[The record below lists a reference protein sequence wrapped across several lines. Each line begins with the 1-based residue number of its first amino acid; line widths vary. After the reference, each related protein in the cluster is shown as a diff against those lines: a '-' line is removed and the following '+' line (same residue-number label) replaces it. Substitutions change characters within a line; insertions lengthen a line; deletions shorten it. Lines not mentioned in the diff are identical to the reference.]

1 MAGFWVLRR
10 VLGMEAGQSKLL
22 RVLGIVGIV
31 AFIGFFILRYQ
42 QILLIMQNPGDF
54 MYAFVNDPIEFTY
67 LMILWLLL
75 GGPVGGA

>member
-1 MAGFWVLRR
+1 
-10 VLGMEAGQSKLL
+10 MEAGQSKLL

>member
-1 MAGFWVLRR
+1 MR
-10 VLGMEAGQSKLL
+10 AGQSKSM

>member
-1 MAGFWVLRR
+1 
-10 VLGMEAGQSKLL
+10 MEAGQSKLL

-54 MYAFVNDPIEFTY
+54 MDAFLHDPIEFTY